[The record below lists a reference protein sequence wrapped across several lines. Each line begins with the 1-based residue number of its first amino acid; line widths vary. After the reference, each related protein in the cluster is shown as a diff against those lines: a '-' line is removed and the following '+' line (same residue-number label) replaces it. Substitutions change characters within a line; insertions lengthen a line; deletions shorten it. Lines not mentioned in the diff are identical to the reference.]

1 MISKEVRDMRRKD
14 REIADE
20 SAIRSIL
27 ARARV
32 LHLGLLDGEYPYVV
46 PMHYGYAF
54 ESGRLTLY
62 SHSAKEGHKLE
73 LLRQN
78 GRVFFEIDTDEAL
91 LPGEK
96 ACQWGASYASVMGRG
111 RASIV
116 EDGEEKCRALA
127 LLMQTQ
133 TGEEYSF
140 TPQMASAVTVIRID
154 AESFTAKARKKN
166 G

>member
-1 MISKEVRDMRRKD
+1 MRRKD
-14 REIADE
+14 REITDAE
-20 SAIRSIL
+20 EIRRIL
-27 ARARV
+27 SRARV
-32 LHLGLLDGEYPYVV
+32 LHLGLNDDEGPYVV
-46 PMHYGYAF
+46 PMHYGFLF
-54 ESGRLTLY
+54 ENGKLTLY
-62 SHSAKEGHKLE
+62 THCAREGHKLS
-73 LLRQN
+73 LIRRD
-78 GRVFFEIDTDEAL
+78 GRAFVEIDTDEAL

-116 EDGEEKCRALA
+116 GDEEEKCRALA